1 MPESPLHSSHED
13 LGARF
18 TDFGG
23 WNMPVQYSS
32 VLDEH
37 ESVRTAVG
45 VFDVS
50 HLGRFTFE
58 GAGATETIRGQ
69 LCGDAGA
76 IEPGR
81 AQYTM
86 ALNENGGVVDD
97 IIVLRLDDERW
108 WILPNGAN
116 YDRIVD
122 RFVAS
127 GPESVALARRR
138 EDTAFLAIQG
148 PDAPALLESL
158 FDTKVGRFRVAELDT
173 RYGEIVIAG
182 TGYTGERG
190 AEVTVSASH
199 AAALFKDILSAGAVA
214 CGLGARDTL
223 RLEKGYPLWGQDLD
237 EHTSPLEA
245 NLSWVVDWD
254 HEFVGRDA
262 LLAQQEHGLSK
273 RMVAFTAEGRQI
285 ARHGYPMRAGS
296 SIGTV
301 ASGNF
306 SPSLGYPIAMGYL
319 SPPLESGEQIE
330 VEIRNS
336 WLPMNETELPFL

>member
-1 MPESPLHSSHED
+1 MPESPLHSSHER

-37 ESVRTAVG
+37 NAVRTAVG

-50 HLGRFTFE
+50 HLGRFTYE
-58 GAGATETIRGQ
+58 GYGATEAIRNE
-69 LCGDAGA
+69 LCGDAGS

-86 ALNENGGVVDD
+86 ALNQYGRVVDD
-97 IIVLRLDDERW
+97 IIVLRLDDDRW
-108 WILPNGAN
+108 WILPNGVN
-116 YDRIVD
+116 YDRIID
-122 RFVAS
+122 RFDAA
-127 GPESVALARRR
+127 GAADITLERRR

-148 PDAPALLESL
+148 PQAPALVESL
-158 FDTKVGRFRVAELDT
+158 FGTKIGRFRVAELDT
-173 RYGEIVIAG
+173 SYGPLVVAG

-190 AEVTVSASH
+190 VEVTVSADH
-199 AAALFKDILSAGAVA
+199 AEALFEDVLSAGAVA

-237 EHTSPLEA
+237 EDTSPLEA
-245 NLSWVVDWD
+245 GLSWVVDWD
-254 HEFVGRDA
+254 HEFVGRKA
-262 LLAQQEHGLSK
+262 LLAQQERGLSK

-296 SIGTV
+296 SVGTV
-301 ASGNF
+301 AS
-306 SPSLGYPIAMGYL
+306 
-319 SPPLESGEQIE
+319 
-330 VEIRNS
+330 
-336 WLPMNETELPFL
+336 